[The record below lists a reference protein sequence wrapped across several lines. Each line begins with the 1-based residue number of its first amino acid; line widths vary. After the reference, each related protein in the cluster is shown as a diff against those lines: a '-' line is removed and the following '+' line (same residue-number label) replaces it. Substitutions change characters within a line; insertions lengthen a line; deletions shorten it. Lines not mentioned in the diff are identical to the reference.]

1 MQMLFL
7 AVLLTKFQLPEDD
20 TAHAEIICVFYIA
33 CVQEETM
40 KKYYYLT
47 LTLLISAMS
56 YGQSLQVTAQPDLA
70 EWDIIYLTD
79 FDFENGQNNPLIF
92 GYRLANDLGEYP
104 IENVNVSLSMTAN
117 IPSLGLSNELLFSAD
132 VMMTLQAPLYISNRD
147 LDQNVQDR
155 GVNDEVGN
163 QISFDSFTFNT
174 IDPAEATSLINTIM
188 TLGSMPSGNYSF
200 NLNVTAPGY
209 SIDYIGFQ
217 PNKQINI
224 VAPANIDLI
233 FPSLGYEFVSDTY
246 PVFEWNSTGCNDYYI
261 RICEYNPI
269 LHSSP
274 EDALQSEAS
283 FPYPDDGSFV
293 SLGDVNQLDYSTV
306 NGRPLE
312 IGKAYAWQVKK
323 VCFTTGANQELYS
336 EIYGF
341 TISQAGQTIT
351 PCQQQLR
358 NVLGDSQYNVLFGPT
373 GPLTGYGE
381 CAEITLDG
389 ENLNST
395 DFGALLVQ
403 LMSGAFEIESITTQ

>member
-1 MQMLFL
+1 
-7 AVLLTKFQLPEDD
+7 
-20 TAHAEIICVFYIA
+20 
-33 CVQEETM
+33 M
-40 KKYYYLT
+40 KKILLLT
-47 LTLLISAMS
+47 LTLLMAAIGH
-56 YGQSLQVTAQPDLA
+56 GQNIVVSAQPDLA

-92 GYRLANDLGEYP
+92 GYRISASDDTYP
-104 IENVNVSLSMTAN
+104 VANVNLNLNMTAN
-117 IPSLGLSNELLFSAD
+117 VPSLGLSNELLFNAQ
-132 VMMTLQAPLYISNRD
+132 VTMTLQAPIYITNRD
-147 LDQNVQDR
+147 LDRNVETRGIYDEAGNKIIFDTFSLDMIDQD
-155 GVNDEVGN
+155 
-163 QISFDSFTFNT
+163 
-174 IDPAEATSLINTIM
+174 EADALVNTIM

-200 NLNVTAPGY
+200 SLVVDAPGY
-209 SIDYIGFQ
+209 SFLPDGFE
-217 PNKQINI
+217 PNKQISI

-246 PVFEWNSTGCNDYYI
+246 PVFEWNSTGCDNYYI

-269 LHSSP
+269 QHSSP

-283 FPYPDDGSFV
+283 YPYPDDGTFV
-293 SLGDVNQLDYSTV
+293 SVGSSNQLDYSSV

-312 IGKAYAWQVKK
+312 VGRAYAWQVKK
-323 VCFTTGANQELYS
+323 ECSTTGNAQEFFS

-341 TISQAGQTIT
+341 TISEAGQTIT

-358 NVLGDSQYNVLFGPT
+358 NVLGDSQYNVLFGT
-373 GPLTGYGE
+373 NGPLEGYGE

-389 ENLNST
+389 NNMNST